1 MLSWKVRET
10 LKEWEPMPCRTIT
23 ARLDSIHKKVA
34 IIWCHFLISD
44 ATEEGITS
52 FHKEVQK
59 LVGNVSRRDVPLLM
73 GDINTK
79 MGSDNA
85 GRGAVR

>member
-10 LKEWEPMPCRTIT
+10 LKEWEPMPARTIT
-23 ARLDSIHKKVA
+23 ARLDSIHKKIS
-34 IIWCHFLISD
+34 IIWCHSLISD

-85 GRGAVR
+85 RRSAVR